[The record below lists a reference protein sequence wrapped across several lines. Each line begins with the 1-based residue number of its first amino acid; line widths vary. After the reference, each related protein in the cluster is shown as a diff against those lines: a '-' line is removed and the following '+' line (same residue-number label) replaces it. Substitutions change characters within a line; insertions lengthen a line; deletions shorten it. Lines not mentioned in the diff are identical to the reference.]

1 MAQVAPMTKET
12 ESKLTNLLMEV
23 VDSGDEPVSALT
35 KIAQQAKL
43 TPDQIRMLGRAYN
56 TGVTLSQ
63 IKEGNTIQE
72 KAAIVTLVDPESV
85 IKNVFPDKVDSPAEK
100 TRKEAVSRAY
110 ALPPSIKYKSKPV
123 HKLEMTKAAAEEKVV
138 SSDPRGL
145 NYLQKRAKEK
155 EINCTLDEGRRVL
168 TVNIYKAAQ
177 AFDNLRDYFERAG
190 AININYVQK
199 SAAAVYGNIVN
210 DIFGY
215 VTKDIKLTKNAS
227 SATPPVKWNAVP
239 FSFIKDAIEAI
250 ETHNAFKA
258 KLDTIDA
265 QLAKSANKKKV
276 SPKDTIV
283 GSIVDYLENKEAGL
297 MSGVA
302 GGAGVSIAKN
312 TLDSLTPKPEHDR
325 VKDIIREL
333 DSGGHVGNL
342 QRIKMQSFLTELMLN
357 DPVVSEY
364 NPNDVYEAFN
374 YLNEVAPRTVQHPV
388 IAKSLIR
395 RYLSQGNNIDAFE
408 ASQLATIEKDLMRQ
422 TDSPIRDEMAF
433 YGAPEGPRHGSND
446 KS

>member
-1 MAQVAPMTKET
+1 MEKFNTRNRILIVSTL
-12 ESKLTNLLMEV
+12 LTFFYIVFFEYSFDPVKPFLLAILTYLGV
-23 VDSGDEPVSALT
+23 FWALAFKVKGERLIT
-35 KIAQQAKL
+35 ILLFPAIAVFSISLFAELIIITVFSQ
-43 TPDQIRMLGRAYN
+43 LGLISIILGSSIFFWVFTYI
-56 TGVTLSQ
+56 TL
-63 IKEGNTIQE
+63 
-72 KAAIVTLVDPESV
+72 
-85 IKNVFPDKVDSPAEK
+85 
-100 TRKEAVSRAY
+100 
-110 ALPPSIKYKSKPV
+110 
-123 HKLEMTKAAAEEKVV
+123 
-138 SSDPRGL
+138 
-145 NYLQKRAKEK
+145 
-155 EINCTLDEGRRVL
+155 L

-190 AININYVQK
+190 AININYAQK

-215 VTKDIKLTKNAS
+215 FTKDIKLTKNAS

-258 KLDTIDA
+258 KLDTIDT
-265 QLAKSANKKKV
+265 QLTKSANKKKV
-276 SPKDTIV
+276 STKDTIV

-302 GGAGVSIAKN
+302 GGAGLSITKN

-325 VKDIIREL
+325 VKDIVREL
-333 DSGGHVGNL
+333 DSGGHAGNL

-408 ASQLATIEKDLMRQ
+408 AAQLATIEKDLMRQ
-422 TDSPIRDEMAF
+422 TDSSIKDEMAF
-433 YGAPEGPRHGSND
+433 YGALEGSRHGSDD
-446 KS
+446 KN